1 MNDPNRRDERGHES
15 VWLLL
20 PWYANGTLEAAE
32 RRLVEEHLAGC
43 AACREELASCNVLA
57 AALRSGQDG
66 APTPH
71 PIQLERLLARVAEI
85 EESENE
91 ASGRSLAAYLEDHA
105 GDGGEQAGSAERRA
119 HAAPPSP
126 RAPAAPL
133 GPPAPSGR
141 RHAKRAALLAAT
153 PRPVRIALAGQLAA
167 LVLLSLALAV
177 GPARPLADRS
187 SQARPGAGP
196 AALYHTLSAPA
207 AGAEAAA
214 ARPQIR
220 VVFAETATEKQVRE
234 VLLRARGRL
243 VDGPSPLG
251 AYTLEIPAPT
261 PAAAPPVPP
270 LAEAGA
276 EETPGTAGAGGAA
289 GGASPGPNPH
299 PLAADGAPDS
309 LGIVLAYLRSRSIVR
324 FAEPVAGTAPPASA
338 PAASAPAGPRGR
350 SSG

>member
-1 MNDPNRRDERGHES
+1 MSDPNIRDERGHES

-43 AACREELASCNVLA
+43 AACREELASCNGLA
-57 AALRSGQDG
+57 AALRSEQEG
-66 APTPH
+66 APSPH

-91 ASGRSLAAYLEDHA
+91 ANGRRLAAYLEDHD
-105 GDGGEQAGSAERRA
+105 GDDGEQAESAARPA
-119 HAAPPSP
+119 SPAPPAP
-126 RAPAAPL
+126 RAPASPIGL
-133 GPPAPSGR
+133 PGHR
-141 RHAKRAALLAAT
+141 QAKRAALLAAT

-167 LVLLSLALAV
+167 LVLLSLAFAV

-187 SQARPGAGP
+187 SQARPGAAP
-196 AALYHTLSAPA
+196 AALYHTLSAPTA
-207 AGAEAAA
+207 NAEATA

-220 VVFAETATEKQVRE
+220 VVFAETATEKQIRE

-251 AYTLEIPAPT
+251 TYTLEIPAP
-261 PAAAPPVPP
+261 AAPPPAPP
-270 LAEAGA
+270 PAETGPAGIA
-276 EETPGTAGAGGAA
+276 GAA

-299 PLAADGAPDS
+299 DLSTDGAPDS
-309 LGIVLAYLRSRSIVR
+309 LGIVLAYLRSRSIVH
-324 FAEPVAGTAPPASA
+324 FAEPVAATAPPSPA
-338 PAASAPAGPRGR
+338 PAASPPAGPRGR